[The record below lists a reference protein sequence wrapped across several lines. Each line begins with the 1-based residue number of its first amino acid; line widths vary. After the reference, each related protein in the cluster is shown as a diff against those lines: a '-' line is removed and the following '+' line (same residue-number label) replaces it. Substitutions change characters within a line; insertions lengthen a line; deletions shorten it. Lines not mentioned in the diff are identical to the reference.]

1 MAPGLTVKSRLQVL
15 YPGDEKNVYDEF
27 RLCPNEAMRQK
38 LNQVELLIENW
49 HTLMPLKEQDR
60 SVVIDPAIK

>member
-1 MAPGLTVKSRLQVL
+1 VHYPKDTRFSKAVFIVAPGLTVKSRLQVL

-38 LNQVELLIENW
+38 LNQVELLIE
-49 HTLMPLKEQDR
+49 
-60 SVVIDPAIK
+60 